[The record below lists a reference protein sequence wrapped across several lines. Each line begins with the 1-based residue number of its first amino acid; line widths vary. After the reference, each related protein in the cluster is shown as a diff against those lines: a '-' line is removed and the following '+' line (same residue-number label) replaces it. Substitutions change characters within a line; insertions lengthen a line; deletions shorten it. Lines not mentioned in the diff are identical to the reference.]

1 MNKGNSET
9 EFKRSST
16 DSKNRDTNSSRETF
30 NKGNLLVAKGASN
43 NGFKNIDLKGEESA
57 NDELPVSQMMIKL
70 ENVHEDVSSLP
81 RKTPVQNLTKEV
93 DVNETPKHSQSRQTI
108 PAPNNPA
115 VSTPTQIP
123 PDTHTSRLKA
133 DEEHFS
139 DGDDAFS
146 TQAILSAY
154 TKKTEKLFNNLN
166 EVVTTH
172 SRTSVKE
179 RVELIKRYYS
189 RMNEQDQK

>member
-1 MNKGNSET
+1 
-9 EFKRSST
+9 
-16 DSKNRDTNSSRETF
+16 
-30 NKGNLLVAKGASN
+30 
-43 NGFKNIDLKGEESA
+43 
-57 NDELPVSQMMIKL
+57 MMIKL
-70 ENVHEDVSSLP
+70 EHVHEDVSSPL
-81 RKTPVQNLTKEV
+81 RQTPVQNPTEEV
-93 DVNETPKHSQSRQTI
+93 DVNGTPNHSKSRQTI
-108 PAPNNPA
+108 SAPNNSA
-115 VSTPTQIP
+115 VSTHAQRP

-133 DEEHFS
+133 DEEHFT

-189 RMNEQDQK
+189 RMKEQDQK